1 MNDLAGNRVG
11 TFMNYFRLNTV
22 DFNYVLE
29 KVAPL
34 IRKSDA
40 EIRQSISPEIR
51 LMITLQYPAT
61 GASMTSLHY
70 DWCVSVSSI
79 SNIIPKTCQAI
90 YDSLKQELLS
100 INTTVDEWLEIA
112 NTLEENCNF
121 PNAIGNC
128 DLGLILV
135 HIIRAVCKLRV

>member
-1 MNDLAGNRVG
+1 MDDLACNRVG
-11 TFMNYFRLNTV
+11 TFMNYFRLNKV

-61 GASMTSLHY
+61 EAYVTSLHY

-79 SNIIPKTCQAI
+79 SNIIPETCQAI

-100 INTTVDEWLEIA
+100 TNTTVDEWLEIS

-121 PNAIGNC
+121 QMRWVIVS
-128 DLGLILV
+128 LGLILV
-135 HIIRAVCKLRV
+135 HIIRA